1 MTIEKMEI
9 KLDRIDL
16 DNKCN
21 LFLFETAGFSMW
33 PFLKDGE
40 KVIVKRTSIR
50 DLKIGD
56 IILYQADDKTICHR
70 LIRKAVQGEI
80 LFYVRADNSTQ
91 IEPVTQDMFLG
102 KVTAIIKNNREII
115 NFCTKRQRFINYLI
129 VIIAPWIARTVRII
143 KPLYSRLQKEY
154 D

>member
-1 MTIEKMEI
+1 MEI
-9 KLDRIDL
+9 KLDRINL
-16 DNKCN
+16 DEKCN

-50 DLKIGD
+50 DLKVGD
-56 IILYQADDKTICHR
+56 IILYRADNKTICHR
-70 LIRKAVQGEI
+70 LIRKVIQGKI
-80 LFYVRADNSTQ
+80 QIFYVRADNSAQ

-102 KVTAIIKNNREII
+102 KVTAIIKNKNII
-115 NFCTKRQRFINYLI
+115 NLCTKRQQFINHLI
-129 VIIAPWIARTVRII
+129 VIVAPWIARIVRII
-143 KPLYSRLQKEY
+143 KPLYSKLQKEY